1 MSVIKT
7 GLLACCIF
15 GAGVAAAA
23 EPDNGKYCLYPGKTS
38 SVMFLV
44 RRIQDNHLLF
54 GLSIWDE
61 RGHNFAIAGDARP
74 ISPAYWISPDPDT
87 LCVTGIQRLPNG
99 DWKVTASDAQKCSMG
114 QGLIVTQVEI
124 FPPASRQGD
133 APMRFDVADV
143 FHTGCAPRKP

>member
-1 MSVIKT
+1 MSVIT
-7 GLLACCIF
+7 AGLLAGCIL

-23 EPDNGKYCLYPGKTS
+23 EHDNGKYCLYPGKTS
-38 SVMFLV
+38 SVMFLM
-44 RRIQDNHLLF
+44 RRIQGNHLMF
-54 GLSIWDE
+54 GLSIWDD

-74 ISPAYWISPDPDT
+74 ISPTYWISPDPDT

-99 DWKVTASDAQKCSMG
+99 DWKVTASDAEKCSMG

-133 APMRFDVADV
+133 APVRFGAPEVMN
-143 FHTGCAPRKP
+143 TGCAPRKP